1 MTDPRI
7 VDLQQQVDAL
17 TVAIANEKRRSNQ
30 AVLEAE
36 AGMAE
41 LIRQTAVDSRSA
53 GRDEAAREIWAA
65 IRKAVG
71 EPMRLTAADLPYAF
85 TREYIQ
91 GRREAVDLIRDL
103 AEAALR
109 AQALP

>member
-1 MTDPRI
+1 
-7 VDLQQQVDAL
+7 
-17 TVAIANEKRRSNQ
+17 
-30 AVLEAE
+30 
-36 AGMAE
+36 MAE

-65 IRKAVG
+65 IRKAVD
-71 EPMRLTAADLPYAF
+71 EPMGTQPTYYRRLGYDDRAPSAYLH
-85 TREYIQ
+85 

-109 AQALP
+109 KGVV